1 MASKASSSSSRGTK
15 QESAGR
21 TMWKEKPSA
30 TTKPITKIFGPGKWP
45 FFSASITIFG
55 EVDLDIGRNLSVDT
69 Y

>member
-1 MASKASSSSSRGTK
+1 
-15 QESAGR
+15 
-21 TMWKEKPSA
+21 MWKEKPSA
-30 TTKPITKIFGPGKWP
+30 TTKPITKILGPGKWP

>member
-1 MASKASSSSSRGTK
+1 MASKASSSSSRGTNRRV
-15 QESAGR
+15 QVDNVEG
-21 TMWKEKPSA
+21 EPSA
-30 TTKPITKIFGPGKWP
+30 TTKPITKIWTGKWP

>member
-1 MASKASSSSSRGTK
+1 MEG
-15 QESAGR
+15 E
-21 TMWKEKPSA
+21 PSA
-30 TTKPITKIFGPGKWP
+30 TTKPITKILDRVSEP

>member
-1 MASKASSSSSRGTK
+1 MASKASSSSSRGTNRRV
-15 QESAGR
+15 QVENVEG
-21 TMWKEKPSA
+21 EPSA
-30 TTKPITKIFGPGKWP
+30 TRKPITKIFGPGKWP

>member
-1 MASKASSSSSRGTK
+1 MASKASSSSSRGTNRRV
-15 QESAGR
+15 QVENVGG
-21 TMWKEKPSA
+21 EPSA
-30 TTKPITKIFGPGKWP
+30 TMKPITKILDRVSGH

>member
-1 MASKASSSSSRGTK
+1 
-15 QESAGR
+15 
-21 TMWKEKPSA
+21 MWKGEPSA
-30 TTKPITKIFGPGKWP
+30 TRKPVTKIFGPGKWP

>member
-1 MASKASSSSSRGTK
+1 
-15 QESAGR
+15 
-21 TMWKEKPSA
+21 MWKENHLQQRSPSP
-30 TTKPITKIFGPGKWP
+30 KFGPGKWP

>member
-1 MASKASSSSSRGTK
+1 MASKASSSSSRGTNRRV
-15 QESAGR
+15 QVENVEG
-21 TMWKEKPSA
+21 EPSA
-30 TTKPITKIFGPGKWP
+30 TTKPITKILDRVSGF

>member
-1 MASKASSSSSRGTK
+1 MASKASSSSSRGTNRRV
-15 QESAGR
+15 QVENVEGR
-21 TMWKEKPSA
+21 TICNKEA
-30 TTKPITKIFGPGKWP
+30 HHQNFGPGKWP

>member
-1 MASKASSSSSRGTK
+1 MASKASSSSSRGTNRRV
-15 QESAGR
+15 QVENVEG
-21 TMWKEKPSA
+21 EPSA
-30 TTKPITKIFGPGKWP
+30 TTKPITKNFGPGKWQ